1 MACRSDTAILTVNT
15 IAQAEERADPERGD
29 KGGRGHACGVDD
41 DRIKA
46 ALHGNRGMNES
57 RNWRAAR
64 GAARAPCR
72 RFIRWKSPARPP
84 RMSSPSSR
92 RKAAARNRGEH
103 HRRRRRSGLFKTMV
117 EKAVE
122 RQATLD
128 RAIARHL
135 ARAGA
140 LERLD
145 AVARAILRAGTVE
158 LEQRADIPVAVVIN
172 EYVEIAKRFFDG
184 PEPGFVNATL
194 DACARDL
201 RGAA

>member
-1 MACRSDTAILTVNT
+1 
-15 IAQAEERADPERGD
+15 
-29 KGGRGHACGVDD
+29 
-41 DRIKA
+41 
-46 ALHGNRGMNES
+46 MNEAEIDA
-57 RNWRAAR
+57 RRAAR
-64 GAARAPCR
+64 LGAVQALYQMEVSGASTADVIAEFDAGKLPRETEAS
-72 RFIRWKSPARPP
+72 ITDAEGDPA
-84 RMSSPSSR
+84 
-92 RKAAARNRGEH
+92 
-103 HRRRRRSGLFKTMV
+103 LFKIIV

-135 ARAGA
+135 SKGWR

-145 AVARAILRAGTVE
+145 AVARAILRAGSAE

-201 RGAA
+201 RRVD